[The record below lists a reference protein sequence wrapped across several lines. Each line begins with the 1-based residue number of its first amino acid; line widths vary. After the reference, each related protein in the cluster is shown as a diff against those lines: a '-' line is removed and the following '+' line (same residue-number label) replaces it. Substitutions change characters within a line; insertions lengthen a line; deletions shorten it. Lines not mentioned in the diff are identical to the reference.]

1 MTVDGKLLAV
11 QEKVLLTIPTLEEE
25 NEENNEKYWPT
36 MIQTRHP
43 NTSRTQSAK
52 SFET

>member
-1 MTVDGKLLAV
+1 
-11 QEKVLLTIPTLEEE
+11 
-25 NEENNEKYWPT
+25 

-52 SFET
+52 SFETWTGTWEGKLISKAKMPQNILDELVM